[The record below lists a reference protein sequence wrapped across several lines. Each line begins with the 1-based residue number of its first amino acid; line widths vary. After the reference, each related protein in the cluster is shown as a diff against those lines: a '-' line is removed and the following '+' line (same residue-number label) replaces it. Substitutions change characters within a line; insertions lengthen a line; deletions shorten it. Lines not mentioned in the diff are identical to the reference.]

1 MKTVLLIARKSL
13 ARHRLSSG
21 VTAGSLAL
29 ACGLVIGVF
38 AIERQAEDAFTT
50 GAPGF
55 DAVLG
60 ARGSQLQL
68 VMNSVLHLD
77 TSPGNIPYTSYLK
90 MREDP
95 RVKLAVPY
103 AVGDNY
109 KGFRV
114 VGTTKELLTE
124 FEYADGVGYTVMQGG
139 RVFDELKLQAVI
151 GNQVARSTG
160 LRVGSNLEFTHGIRD
175 VEGHDHDEDYQVVG
189 ILEATNTPVDK
200 VIWVPLEGMYRLSG
214 HVLRGSGEVYKPSPG
229 EVIPDEVKEVSAVML
244 AFKSAQTGF
253 MLYSELNNG
262 KEMTL
267 AWPIAAVMAKLFEKI
282 GWAHKILTMVAY
294 LVCVVGAASILASL
308 YNAMNE
314 RRREFAILRALGAR
328 RGTVFGAILVE
339 STAIAA
345 TGAVYGIFVYAILF
359 TVAAHVIRAEA
370 GIVLDLWQYHPS
382 LWMAPLGVTLLGA
395 LAGIVPA
402 MKAYGT
408 DVATHLVPHS

>member
-1 MKTVLLIARKSL
+1 MKTIVMIAKKSL
-13 ARHRLSSG
+13 ARHKLSTS

-38 AIERQAEDAFTT
+38 SIQEQSYQAFTT

-77 TSPGNIPYTSYLK
+77 TSPGNIPYTAYTE
-90 MREDP
+90 MRDDP

-103 AVGDNY
+103 AVGDNF
-109 KGFRV
+109 KGYRV
-114 VGTTKELLTE
+114 VGTTPELITE
-124 FEYADGVGYTVMQGG
+124 CELSDGVGYEIMQGG
-139 RVFDELKLQAVI
+139 RVFDDLKMEAVV
-151 GNQVARSTG
+151 GSQVARKTG
-160 LRVGSNLEFTHGIRD
+160 LRVGSHLHFEHG
-175 VEGHDHDEDYQVVG
+175 VEEEMGHDHDDEYIVVG
-189 ILEATNTPVDK
+189 ILEPTNTPADK
-200 VIWVPLEGMYRLSG
+200 VIWVPLEGMYRLDG
-214 HVLRGSGEVYKPSPG
+214 HVLRGGGQVYTPKPD
-229 EVIPDEVKEVSAVML
+229 EDIPDEVKEVSAVML
-244 AFKSAQTGF
+244 AFKSPQAGF
-253 MLYSELNNG
+253 QFSQQINGG

-267 AWPIAAVMAKLFEKI
+267 AWPIARAMAQLFDKI
-282 GWAHKILTMVAY
+282 GWAHKVLSMVAY

-328 RGTVFGAILVE
+328 RSTVFGAILAE

-345 TGAVYGIFVYAILF
+345 LGGVLGLLVYGLVFSI
-359 TVAAHVIRAEA
+359 AAQVIRAEA
-370 GIVLDLWQYHPS
+370 GIVLDLWQLHPS
-382 LWMAPLGVTLLGA
+382 MWLAPLGVTALGA

-402 MKAYGT
+402 MKAYRT
-408 DVATHLVPHS
+408 DVATHLVAHS

>member
-1 MKTVLLIARKSL
+1 MKTIIMIAKKSL
-13 ARHRLSSG
+13 ARHKLSTS

-38 AIERQAEDAFTT
+38 SIQEQSYQAFTT

-77 TSPGNIPYTSYLK
+77 TSPGNIPYKAYTE
-90 MREDP
+90 MRDDP

-109 KGFRV
+109 RGYRV
-114 VGTTKELLTE
+114 VGTTPELLTE
-124 FEYADGVGYTVMQGG
+124 FELSDGVGYQIMPGG
-139 RVFDELKLQAVI
+139 RVFDDLKMEAVV
-151 GNQVARSTG
+151 GSQVARKTG
-160 LRVGSNLEFTHGIRD
+160 LRVGSHLHFEHG
-175 VEGHDHDEDYQVVG
+175 VEEEMGHDHEDEYIVVG
-189 ILEATNTPVDK
+189 ILEPTNTPADK
-200 VIWVPLEGMYRLSG
+200 VIWCPLEGMYRLDG
-214 HVLRGSGEVYKPSPG
+214 HVLRGGGEVYIAKPD
-229 EVIPDEVKEVSAVML
+229 EEIPDEVKEVSAVML
-244 AFKSAQTGF
+244 AFKSPQAGF
-253 MLYSELNNG
+253 QFSQQING
-262 KEMTL
+262 GKDMTL
-267 AWPIAAVMAKLFEKI
+267 AWPIARAMAQLFDKI
-282 GWAHKILTMVAY
+282 GWAHKVLSLVAY

-328 RGTVFGAILVE
+328 RSTVFGAILTE

-345 TGAVYGIFVYAILF
+345 LGGLMGLLVYGLVF
-359 TVAAHVIRAEA
+359 TIAAQVIRAEA
-370 GIVLDLWQYHPS
+370 GIVLDIWQLHS
-382 LWMAPLGVTLLGA
+382 SMWLAPLGVTLLGA

-402 MKAYGT
+402 MKAYRT
-408 DVATHLVPHS
+408 DVATHIVAHS

>member
-1 MKTVLLIARKSL
+1 MRTILLIARKSL
-13 ARHRLSSG
+13 ARHALSTS

-38 AIERQAEDAFTT
+38 SIQQQAHEAFTT

-77 TSPGNIPYTSYLK
+77 TSPGNIPYTSYVE
-90 MREDP
+90 MRDDP

-109 KGFRV
+109 KGYRV
-114 VGTTKELLTE
+114 VGTSEELLTE
-124 FEYADGVGYTVMQGG
+124 FEYGEGVGYRVMQGG
-139 RVFDELKLQAVI
+139 RVFSELKMEAVI
-151 GNQVARSTG
+151 GSQVARTTG
-160 LRVGSNLEFTHGIRD
+160 LRVGSHLHFEHGIQED
-175 VEGHDHDEDYQVVG
+175 VGHDHDEDYVVVG
-189 ILEATNTPVDK
+189 ILEPTNTPTDK

-214 HVLRGSGEVYKPSPG
+214 HVLRGEGEVYKPKPN
-229 EVIPDEVKEVSAVML
+229 EDIPDEVKEVSAVML
-244 AFKSAQTGF
+244 AFKSPQTGF
-253 MLYSELNNG
+253 QLSQQINGG

-267 AWPIAAVMAKLFEKI
+267 AWPIARVMAQLFDKI
-282 GWAHKILTMVAY
+282 GWAHQVLSLVAY
-294 LVCVVGAASILASL
+294 LVCVVGAGSILASL

-328 RGTVFGAILVE
+328 RATVFGAILAE

-345 TGAVYGIFVYAILF
+345 LGASAGVLVYGIVF

-382 LWMAPLGVTLLGA
+382 LWMAPVGVTVLGA

>member
-1 MKTVLLIARKSL
+1 MRTIFMIAKKSL
-13 ARHRLSSG
+13 SRHKLSTS

-38 AIERQAEDAFTT
+38 SIQEQSYQAFTT

-77 TSPGNIPYTSYLK
+77 TSPGNIPYKAYTE
-90 MREDP
+90 MRDDP

-109 KGFRV
+109 KGYRV
-114 VGTTKELLTE
+114 VGTTPELLTE
-124 FEYADGVGYTVMQGG
+124 FELSEGVGYAVMQGG
-139 RVFDELKLQAVI
+139 RVFSDLKMEAVV
-151 GNQVARSTG
+151 GSQVARKTG
-160 LRVGSNLEFTHGIRD
+160 LRVGSHLHFEHGI
-175 VEGHDHDEDYQVVG
+175 EEEKGHNHDDEYVVVG
-189 ILEATNTPVDK
+189 ILEPTNTPADK
-200 VIWVPLEGMYRLSG
+200 VIWVPLEGMYRLDG
-214 HVLRGSGEVYKPSPG
+214 HVLRGSGEVYEASPT
-229 EVIPDEVKEVSAVML
+229 EDIPDEVKEVSAVML
-244 AFKSAQTGF
+244 AFKSPQAGF
-253 MLYSELNNG
+253 QFSQQINGG

-267 AWPIAAVMAKLFEKI
+267 AWPIARAMAQLFDKI
-282 GWAHKILTMVAY
+282 GWAHQILSLVAY
-294 LVCVVGAASILASL
+294 LVCVVGAGSILASL

-328 RGTVFGAILVE
+328 RSTVFGAILTE

-345 TGAVYGIFVYAILF
+345 LGGLFGLLVYALVF
-359 TVAAHVIRAEA
+359 TAAAQVIRAEA
-370 GIVLDLWQYHPS
+370 GIVLDIWQFHPS
-382 LWMAPLGVTLLGA
+382 MWMAPLGVTVLGA
-395 LAGIVPA
+395 FAGIVPA

>member
-1 MKTVLLIARKSL
+1 MRTILLIAKKSL
-13 ARHRLSSG
+13 VRHALSTSI
-21 VTAGSLAL
+21 TAGSLAL

-38 AIERQAEDAFTT
+38 SIQQQAYEAFTT

-77 TSPGNIPYTSYLK
+77 TSPGNIPYASYVE

-109 KGFRV
+109 RGYRV
-114 VGTTKELLTE
+114 VGTSKELLTDFE
-124 FEYADGVGYTVMQGG
+124 FAEGIGYTVMQGG
-139 RVFDELKLQAVI
+139 RVFSEDRREAVI
-151 GNQVARSTG
+151 GSQVARKTG
-160 LRVGSNLEFTHGIRD
+160 LRVGSRVHFEHGMK
-175 VEGHDHDEDYQVVG
+175 EEAGHDHDEDYLVVG
-189 ILEATNTPVDK
+189 ILEPTNTPSDK
-200 VIWVPLEGMYRLSG
+200 VLWVPLEGMYRLSG
-214 HVLRGSGEVYKPSPG
+214 HVLRGGGEDYEASPY
-229 EVIPDEVKEVSAVML
+229 EEIPDEVKEVSAVLL
-244 AFKSAQTGF
+244 AFKSPQTGF
-253 MLYSELNNG
+253 LLSQQINGG

-267 AWPIAAVMAKLFEKI
+267 AWPIARVMAQLFDKI
-282 GWAHKILTMVAY
+282 GWAHQILGLVAY
-294 LVCVVGAASILASL
+294 LVCVVGAGSILASL

-328 RGTVFGAILVE
+328 RATVFGAILAE

-345 TGAVYGIFVYAILF
+345 IGSLCGLLVYGIVF
-359 TVAAHVIRAEA
+359 TAAAHVIRAEA

-382 LWMAPLGVTLLGA
+382 LWMAPVGVTLLGA